1 MKKRLNLEKDDEEV
15 YICKERLQW
24 FHPIYLPQDSKL
36 RKNVHVRPLFCIA
49 SSVIR
54 NCYGCGKFESLT
66 YHPTKQGPLPKDRT
80 QKYFTFE
87 VTCTDY
93 ACLVY

>member
-15 YICKERLQW
+15 YICKERLQG

-36 RKNVHVRPLFCIA
+36 RKNVHVRSLFCIP

-54 NCYGCGKFESLT
+54 NCYGCGKQE
-66 YHPTKQGPLPKDRT
+66 PLPKDRT
-80 QKYFTFE
+80 QKCFTFE

-93 ACLVY
+93 ACPVY

>member
-1 MKKRLNLEKDDEEV
+1 MRKFIYARKDF
-15 YICKERLQW
+15 QG

-36 RKNVHVRPLFCIA
+36 RKNVHVRSLFCIA

-54 NCYGCGKFESLT
+54 NCYGYGKFESLT
-66 YHPTKQGPLPKDRT
+66 YHSTKQGPLLKDRT